1 MNYHA
6 VLTEILISILGIFL
20 LVLGLILPRNKKKV
34 IGYLSTLGLTGIL
47 IFSFFSG
54 NNASESFMDGLY
66 VSDILSISF
75 KQIFLIAAILVSM
88 MSLSY
93 VKNLTDS
100 KSEFFTISVFALLGA
115 MIMSSSSD
123 FITLYI
129 GVELMSISFIIL
141 TAFEKKSIKSTE
153 AGIKY
158 ILLSGVSSAVLL
170 YGMSLLYGLS
180 GSVSF
185 FDISVY
191 LKSNYNEPMVIL
203 SGILL
208 IAGFGFKISAVP
220 FHMWSPDIYEGA
232 PTPITAFLASVS
244 KAAGFAV
251 LVRLFMQPLSS
262 VFNNFVVLIIAL
274 AVLSIVIGNIIALPQ
289 TNIKRMLAFS
299 SISQAGY
306 ILLGLIVFTK
316 IGLGAML
323 YYLLLYVFA
332 NAGAFS
338 AVLALSNQTGS
349 DEIKD
354 FKGMW
359 KRSPYLT
366 AVLMLSLLSMAGI
379 PPAAGFIGK
388 FYLFSEAVKQG
399 YLWIAFVAIG
409 MSVVS
414 IYYYI
419 GVIRVMLVGEASDA
433 SKIQIPVSLKLVMG
447 ISTIM
452 TLVMGIYPGPITDWA
467 QNVAKIFFK

>member
-338 AVLALSNQTGS
+338 AVLAFSNQTGS